1 MRAVAVLGVILFH
14 ADFSVSDQNLV
25 PGGFLG
31 VDIFFVISGYLISSI
46 IIREM
51 ERQSFSFASFYER
64 RARRILP
71 VLMTVTLVSTPMA
84 WMFLIP
90 EAMREYCYSIIGSI
104 LFSSNFYFWSED
116 PYWATG
122 GTIRPFLHTWSLAV
136 EEQFYLIMPLV
147 LLLLCRLENK
157 ARLTLICILALASL
171 GIAQWTSST
180 RPEFAFYLLPARM
193 WELLAGTMM
202 AVLEQQ
208 RGRANS
214 TRGTQSPLTQHLPTF
229 GFFLV
234 ILPMFMFSSDTQH
247 PSVLTLVPVIGTMLI
262 IGFANG
268 TDLTVKILSSR
279 PFVAI
284 GLMSYGLYMWHF
296 PIFSFGEIILRD
308 EGNAASVILIFL
320 SVLLASITYFSIE
333 RPARNRSLI
342 SIKSF
347 VAIAGTATL
356 LIMTFSVIG
365 LVNGYAFRFPAFL
378 AELPKAERIAR
389 HQWTRSTGGSAPDKR
404 IIVVGDSHMQ
414 MLAPEL
420 RKLAFDAGYEFAVS
434 TYTGCQLIAGANRVR
449 SADLSRH
456 KRCTSALQEE
466 RLSFIEQSKPS
477 FVILGGRLPLIL
489 EETRFDNQEG
499 GFEGKMNF
507 FIQDDG
513 NSLDSKT
520 DRNAFIKGQY
530 HATVDRIIKAGH
542 RVILIYPIPEVG
554 WNVPEK
560 LAEKIIGASGDA
572 REIAA
577 TDPVTTGADV
587 FKARTAGAR
596 ELLDH
601 ITDDGIIRIYPEH
614 LFCNTAIADRCVTHG
629 TENLFYRDDD
639 HLSDIGARMLAE
651 LVMSAI
657 EKSD

>member
-1 MRAVAVLGVILFH
+1 MGNGVEHRTGLTYRPEIDGLRAVAVISVILFH
-14 ADFSVSDQNLV
+14 ADFSVSDQN
-25 PGGFLG
+25 PMQGGFLG
-31 VDIFFVISGYLISSI
+31 VDIFFVISGYLITSI
-46 IIREM
+46 ILRE
-51 ERQSFSFASFYER
+51 RNGQGFSVASFYER

-71 VLMTVTLVSTPMA
+71 VLLTVMLVSTPMA

-90 EAMREYCYSIIGSI
+90 EAMRDYCYSIIGSI

-116 PYWATG
+116 PYWT
-122 GTIRPFLHTWSLAV
+122 TDSQIRPFLHTWSLAV

-157 ARLTLICILALASL
+157 ARLTLVCILALASM

-404 IIVVGDSHMQ
+404 IIVAGDSHMQ

-434 TYTGCQLIAGANRVR
+434 TYTGCQLIAGAN
-449 SADLSRH
+449 
-456 KRCTSALQEE
+456 
-466 RLSFIEQSKPS
+466 
-477 FVILGGRLPLIL
+477 
-489 EETRFDNQEG
+489 
-499 GFEGKMNF
+499 
-507 FIQDDG
+507 
-513 NSLDSKT
+513 
-520 DRNAFIKGQY
+520 
-530 HATVDRIIKAGH
+530 
-542 RVILIYPIPEVG
+542 
-554 WNVPEK
+554 
-560 LAEKIIGASGDA
+560 
-572 REIAA
+572 
-577 TDPVTTGADV
+577 
-587 FKARTAGAR
+587 
-596 ELLDH
+596 
-601 ITDDGIIRIYPEH
+601 
-614 LFCNTAIADRCVTHG
+614 
-629 TENLFYRDDD
+629 
-639 HLSDIGARMLAE
+639 
-651 LVMSAI
+651 
-657 EKSD
+657 